1 MIRLIDAMTLAYTKL
16 RTHKIRTGLT
26 VGVAGILFGLILA
39 VIIVAQGVFDSV
51 ERFSQEGLGNRMI
64 LLVSKMDMK
73 SFKASGNMDDPEFIA
88 EVEQYHTEYVAKKTA
103 LAKKYNISYDPK
115 PRILHRLK
123 STKTPSKNV

>member
-73 SFKASGNMDDPEFIA
+73 SFKASVNMDDPEFIA
-88 EVEQYHTEYVAKKTA
+88 EVEQYHAEYVAKKTA
-103 LAKKYNISYDPK
+103 LAKKYNIAYDP
-115 PRILHRLK
+115 
-123 STKTPSKNV
+123 